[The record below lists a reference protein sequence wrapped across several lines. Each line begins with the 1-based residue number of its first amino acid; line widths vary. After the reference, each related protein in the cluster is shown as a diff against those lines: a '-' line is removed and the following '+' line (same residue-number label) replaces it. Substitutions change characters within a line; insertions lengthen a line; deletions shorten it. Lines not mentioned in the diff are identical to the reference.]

1 MNSKQKSAANIVK
14 PVPSAKD
21 YTGHSKSAPGLPCPS
36 DNFAKKELLKTT
48 VAKVPAVKAKDLS
61 GSLKATHGSAGATA
75 WELASDSGANPSIR
89 SFAGSKAR
97 SGAVGR
103 KRTGPAHE

>member
-1 MNSKQKSAANIVK
+1 MNAEKKSKANFQK

-21 YTGHSKSAPGLPCPS
+21 YESKHAAPKGLPCPK
-36 DNFAKKELLKTT
+36 DNFGKKELLKTT
-48 VAKVPAVKAKDLS
+48 VAKVPASKAADLS

-89 SFAGSKAR
+89 SFVGSKAR